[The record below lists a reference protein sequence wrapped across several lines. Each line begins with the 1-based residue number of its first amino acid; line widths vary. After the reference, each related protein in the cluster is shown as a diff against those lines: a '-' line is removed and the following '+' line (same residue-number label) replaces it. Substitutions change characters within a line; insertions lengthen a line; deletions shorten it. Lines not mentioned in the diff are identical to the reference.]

1 MNMQAIMMQAKKMQK
16 DIENKQ
22 KELEGNFYEG
32 KSQLV
37 TATMSGKNELVSI
50 KIDTDEISSDDK
62 EMLED
67 MVMIAVNDAI
77 KKMEIISILHNRC
90 HCFLTDIRL
99 YNSAI
104 LCLSSHACP

>member
-16 DIENKQ
+16 DMEKKQ
-22 KELEGNFYEG
+22 KELDDKFYEG

-37 TATMSGKNELVSI
+37 TATISGKNELVSI
-50 KIDTDEISSDDK
+50 KIDTDDISSDDK

-77 KKMEIISILHNRC
+77 KKMEADKQEKFGKYGNMLNG
-90 HCFLTDIRL
+90 LM
-99 YNSAI
+99 
-104 LCLSSHACP
+104 